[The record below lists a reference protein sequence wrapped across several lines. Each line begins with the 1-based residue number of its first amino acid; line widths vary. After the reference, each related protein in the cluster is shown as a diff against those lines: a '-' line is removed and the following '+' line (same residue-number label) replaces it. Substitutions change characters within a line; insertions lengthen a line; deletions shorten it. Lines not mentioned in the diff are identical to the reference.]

1 MTDSKEKSRVS
12 RKNKSFFV
20 VKTESHEGL
29 LYKGNKMES
38 ITLIDKVTKKPEKK
52 RIWMANKRADVFQ
65 DRREKRERTRSAQF
79 RKALKEYNYGC

>member
-1 MTDSKEKSRVS
+1 
-12 RKNKSFFV
+12 
-20 VKTESHEGL
+20 
-29 LYKGNKMES
+29 MES